1 MHKNALYI
9 VRLGPKTHFLRIEDV
24 SEENDGLEQK
34 YRLRIAPSDEGE
46 GKTIRSSSELDAAL
60 CGAEFLL
67 NRTQRHAEKILL
79 SGGPKAS
86 RVH

>member
-9 VRLGPKTHFLRIEDV
+9 VRLGPKTHFLRIEDL
-24 SEENDGLEQK
+24 SGENESLEQK

-67 NRTQRHAEKILL
+67 NRTRRHAEKILL